1 MFLATKATPMPD
13 FKREREHGG
22 IVAGVD
28 EAGRGPW
35 AGPVIAAAVILDP
48 LRIPDGIDD
57 CKRLT
62 PAQRDRAYD
71 AICSNALAYAVGEA
85 SVEEI
90 DRFNILRASL
100 LAMERAVSYLNQAPQ
115 LVLVDGNRA
124 PTLSCPVETIVQG
137 DVKSLSIAAASI
149 VAKVYRD
156 RLMCELDRRHP
167 GYFWSR
173 NKGYGTSD
181 HRKAIDA
188 LGISSQHRRSYTA
201 VNQTQ
206 ILWSAAE

>member
-1 MFLATKATPMPD
+1 MPD
-13 FKREREHGG
+13 FTRERQHDG

-48 LRIPDGIDD
+48 VRIPDGIDD
-57 CKRLT
+57 CKKLT
-62 PAQRDRAYD
+62 PRQLDRAYD
-71 AICSNALAYAVGEA
+71 AIRQNALAFAVGEA

-90 DRFNILRASL
+90 DRFNILSATM
-100 LAMERAVSYLNQAPQ
+100 LAMERAVAWLAQMPR

-124 PTLSCPVETIVQG
+124 PKLSCAVETIVEG
-137 DVKSLSIAAASI
+137 DAKSLSIAAASI
-149 VAKVYRD
+149 IAKVYRD
-156 RLMCELDRRHP
+156 RFMCELDRRHP
-167 GYFWSR
+167 GYGWSR
-173 NKGYGTSD
+173 NKGYGTTD
-181 HRKAIDA
+181 HRTAINR
-188 LGISSQHRRSYTA
+188 LGITVQHRRSFTA

>member
-1 MFLATKATPMPD
+1 MPD
-13 FKREREHGG
+13 FTRERQHDG

-48 LRIPDGIDD
+48 VRIPDGIDD
-57 CKRLT
+57 CKKLT
-62 PAQRDRAYD
+62 PRQLDRAYD
-71 AICSNALAYAVGEA
+71 AIRQNALAFAVGEA

-90 DRFNILRASL
+90 DRFNILSATM
-100 LAMERAVSYLNQAPQ
+100 LAMERAVAWLAQMPR

-124 PTLSCPVETIVQG
+124 PKLSCTVETIVEG
-137 DVKSLSIAAASI
+137 DAKSLSIAAASI
-149 VAKVYRD
+149 IAKVYRD
-156 RLMCELDRRHP
+156 RFMCELDRRHP
-167 GYFWSR
+167 GYGWSR
-173 NKGYGTSD
+173 NKGYGTTD
-181 HRKAIDA
+181 HRTAINR
-188 LGISSQHRRSYTA
+188 LGITVQHRRSFTA

>member
-1 MFLATKATPMPD
+1 MPD
-13 FKREREHGG
+13 FDIERRHDGL

-62 PAQRDRAYD
+62 AAQRDRAYD
-71 AICSNALAYAVGEA
+71 AICRNALAYAVGEA

-90 DRFNILRASL
+90 DRLNILRATMV
-100 LAMERAVSYLNQAPQ
+100 AMERAVSYLAHAPQ

-124 PTLSCPVETIVQG
+124 PNLSCMVEPIVDG

-149 VAKVYRD
+149 IAKVYRD
-156 RLMCELDRRHP
+156 RLMCELDRKHP
-167 GYFWSR
+167 GYNWSR
-173 NKGYGTSD
+173 NKGYGTRD
-181 HRKAIDA
+181 HALAIDK
-188 LGISSQHRRSYTA
+188 LGITYQHRRSFTA

-206 ILWSAAE
+206 ILWPAAE

>member
-1 MFLATKATPMPD
+1 MPD
-13 FKREREHGG
+13 FTRERLHDGL
-22 IVAGVD
+22 VAGVD

-48 LRIPDGIDD
+48 VRIPDGIDD

-71 AICSNALAYAVGEA
+71 AICQNALAYAVGEA
-85 SVEEI
+85 SVEEV
-90 DRFNILRASL
+90 DRLNVLAATL
-100 LAMERAVSYLNQAPQ
+100 LAMERAISWLSQAPQ
-115 LVLVDGNRA
+115 FVLVDGNRA
-124 PTLSCPVETIVQG
+124 PKLACVVETIVEG
-137 DVKSLSIAAASI
+137 DTKSLSIAAASI
-149 VAKVYRD
+149 IAKVYRD
-156 RLMCELDRRHP
+156 RMMCELDRRHP
-167 GYFWSR
+167 GYGWAR

-181 HRKAIDA
+181 HRRAIVR
-188 LGISSQHRRSYTA
+188 LGITPQHRRSFTA

>member
-1 MFLATKATPMPD
+1 MATSTTSMPD
-13 FKREREHGG
+13 FARESRHDGL
-22 IVAGVD
+22 VAGVD

-35 AGPVIAAAVILDP
+35 AGPVVAAAVILDP

-57 CKRLT
+57 CKKLGA
-62 PAQRDRAYD
+62 AQRDRVYD
-71 AICSNALAYAVGEA
+71 AICRNALAYAVGEA

-90 DRFNILRASL
+90 DRFNVLAASL
-100 LAMERAVSYLNQAPQ
+100 LAMQRAVSWLAQAPS

-124 PTLSCPVETIVQG
+124 PKLSCAVETMVNG
-137 DVKSLSIAAASI
+137 DAKSLSIAAASI

-156 RLMCELDRRHP
+156 RMMCELDRRHP
-167 GYFWSR
+167 GYGWAR

-181 HRKAIDA
+181 HLRAIDR
-188 LGISSQHRRSYTA
+188 LGISSQHRRSFTA